1 MDVTEAT
8 FQADV
13 LDRSHELPVVVD
25 FWAEWCGPCR
35 ALTPALERAA
45 SDRAGKLE
53 LVKVDTDANPE
64 LARAFRIQG
73 IPAVKAFR
81 DGQVVAEFV
90 GAQPRAAVEQF
101 MDSLLPSKVDL
112 LVASGDEQSLREAVE
127 LEPSRA
133 EAAVP
138 LARLMYARGDSEE
151 ALVLLSGV
159 PGSFAADGLA
169 ARIEL
174 ERDADSE
181 AGPIDQAR
189 LQQAFEAYDRGD
201 REEALNLL
209 LSMMP
214 AADGHRDE
222 LRRVVVGILDELP
235 VDAPLARD
243 ARRRLAAVLY

>member
-35 ALTPALERAA
+35 ALTPMLERAA
-45 SDRAGKLE
+45 SERAGRVE

-64 LARAFRIQG
+64 LARVFRIQG

-81 DGQVVAEFV
+81 DGQVVDEFV
-90 GAQPRAAVEQF
+90 GAQSPAVVEQF
-101 MDSLLPSKVDL
+101 LDSLLPSKVDL
-112 LVASGDEQSLREAVE
+112 LVASGDEDSLREAVE
-127 LEPSRA
+127 LEPTRA

-138 LARLMYARGDSEE
+138 LARIMHARGESDE
-151 ALVLLSGV
+151 ALVMLARV
-159 PGSFAADGLA
+159 TGSFAADGLM

-181 AGPIDQAR
+181 AEPIDAAR
-189 LQQAFEAYDRGD
+189 LQQAFAAHDRGD
-201 REEALNLL
+201 REQALDLL
-209 LSMMP
+209 LAMMP
-214 AADGHRDE
+214 EADGRRDE

-235 VDAPLARD
+235 VDDPLARD
-243 ARRRLAAVLY
+243 ARRRLATALY